1 MYLSLKAYDISNV
14 KLKVAKPMY
23 QLKDGSTFDIELNSD
38 TVIKESENA
47 IKIVSEELDIVTI
60 KDVMLKPLQSEV
72 SFYAIVASA
81 GECEER
87 TRQKDGVVFHI
98 REIDLIDEST
108 EEVLICVLWNNQ
120 AVDFK
125 FNEDQVVFVKK
136 GIINF
141 YNYRTVSISPTSMIV
156 MNPDNDRA
164 DELKTWNAE
173 QKF

>member
-1 MYLSLKAYDISNV
+1 MVLKTYDISNI
-14 KLKVAKPMY
+14 KLKVDKPMY
-23 QLKDGSTFDIELNSD
+23 QLKDGSSFDIELNSD
-38 TVIKESENA
+38 TVIKESDHA
-47 IKIVSEELDIVTI
+47 IPIVSEELVTI

-98 REIDLIDEST
+98 REISLIDDST

-125 FNEDQVVFVKK
+125 FNEDQVIFVKK
-136 GIINF
+136 GKINF
-141 YNYRTVSISPTSMIV
+141 YNYRTVSICPTSMIV
-156 MNPDNDRA
+156 MNPEDDRVE
-164 DELKTWNAE
+164 ELRTWNA
-173 QKF
+173 QQ